1 MKKEY
6 FTIPNLMGYF
16 RILMIPVFA
25 VLYVRGMYPAAFTI
39 LALSCI
45 SDFLDGKIARRFNMV
60 TDIGKMLDPI
70 ADKLT
75 QGMLAVV
82 ITFRYPL
89 IIWLL
94 LFFIVKEL
102 YMGIMG
108 LVLIKKG
115 YRINGAQWYGK
126 VCTAVLDVVMFA
138 LVLFPNLPYL
148 IADILILFAMAVMLF
163 SLCAYLR
170 FHIRILKGYK
180 GEKKKGKKGLITA
193 GIIVFAIFY
202 VILGASLPYRKQPL
216 VSEDYKEQFSVQDY
230 TSDTVSCDRAMIL
243 ERNGEALTERI
254 RLIEHAKENIVLSTF
269 DIRSD
274 EAGKQVLAA
283 LYHAAERGVHVSI
296 LADGFNSVLRM
307 SGNPYFYALAVQDNV
322 EIRIY
327 NRVNP
332 LLPWKGMSRMHD
344 KYLVAD
350 ESVYILG
357 GRNTFDYFLGDQDS
371 HKNYDRDVLVY
382 NTGGGNSS
390 VYQVLAYHESVWNL
404 DCCKKWNGGRGLA
417 WLPSVRRA
425 GRELERLDEALRQE
439 HPDWYEET
447 DYAARTVET
456 NKITLLSNQTGL
468 YSKEPWVFYGLCQ
481 LMMQAKDEVWIHTPY
496 IMCNDDMYRAFE
508 EVCDQDVKVLLMT
521 NSVRNNGNPFGAVDY
536 AIHKD
541 EILATGLQVLE
552 YNGGISYH
560 AKSILIDDHI
570 SIVGSFNMDMKSM
583 YQDTELM
590 LVVDSEE
597 LNAQLRGYLSEYQAD
612 AADATQTQSD
622 EEVYYPGISL
632 KNRFLRSVI
641 RIVDPWLRFLL

>member
-25 VLYVRGMYPAAFTI
+25 VLYIKEMYPAAFVI

-45 SDFLDGKIARRFNMV
+45 SDFLDGKIARKFHMV
-60 TDIGKMLDPI
+60 TDFGKMLDPV

-75 QGMLAVV
+75 QGMLAIV
-82 ITFRYPL
+82 ITFHYPL

-94 LFFIVKEL
+94 LFFIIKEA

-108 LVLIKKG
+108 LFLIKKG

-126 VCTAVLDVVMFA
+126 VCTAVLDIVMFA
-138 LVLFPNLPYL
+138 LVLFPNLSY
-148 IADILILFAMAVMLF
+148 IAANVLILLAMAVMLY
-163 SLCAYLR
+163 SLCAYVR
-170 FHIRILKGYK
+170 FHIRILKGYHE
-180 GEKKKGKKGLITA
+180 EKKKGKKGMIIA
-193 GIIVFAIFY
+193 GVAVFAIIY
-202 VILGASLPYRKQPL
+202 LILGASLPYRKQPS
-216 VSEDYKEQFSVQDY
+216 VGEEYQEQFSVQDY

-243 ERNGEALTERI
+243 ERNGEALAERI
-254 RLIEHAKENIVLSTF
+254 RLIEHAKERIILSTF

-283 LYHAAERGVHVSI
+283 LYHAAERGVQVSV

-307 SGNPYFYALAVQDNV
+307 SGNPYFYALAAQENV

-344 KYLVAD
+344 KYLIAD

-357 GRNTFDYFLGDQDS
+357 GRNTFDYFLGDQES

-382 NTGGGNSS
+382 NTGSKDSS
-390 VYQVLAYHESVWNL
+390 LYQVLAYHESVWNL
-404 DCCKKWNGGRGLA
+404 DCCKKWNGGRGLS
-417 WLPSVRRA
+417 WLPCVQRA
-425 GRELERLDEALRQE
+425 GRELGRLDEELRQE
-439 HPDWYEET
+439 HPDWYEEA
-447 DYAARTVET
+447 DYAACTVET

-468 YSKEPWVFYGLCQ
+468 YTKEPWVFYGLCQ
-481 LMMQAKDEVWIHTPY
+481 LMEQAKEEVWIHTPY
-496 IMCNDDMYRAFE
+496 IMCNEDMYAAFK
-508 EVCDQDVKVLLMT
+508 EVCERDVDVLLMT

-541 EILATGLQVLE
+541 EILATGLRVLE
-552 YNGGISYH
+552 YHGGISYH
-560 AKSILIDDHI
+560 AKSILIDDNI

-597 LNAQLRGYLSEYQAD
+597 LNAILRGYLSEYQAD
-612 AADATQTQSD
+612 AADATETQSMD
-622 EEVYYPGISL
+622 EVYYPGISL

-641 RIVDPWLRFLL
+641 RLVDPLLRFLL